1 MHGTGK
7 QLDLLRAV
15 TQTCVLY
22 IIISLSQMWPK
33 ISRSKYIRTKTIF
46 SGYKEEEEG
55 DDDDDD
61 DKEDDDDDEESLYT
75 RSSLADN
82 SSLVLKSGT
91 SLFHSKETV
100 GSSLLP
106 AVHMNNKQRNKIYMY
121 QRFID

>member
-1 MHGTGK
+1 
-7 QLDLLRAV
+7 
-15 TQTCVLY
+15 
-22 IIISLSQMWPK
+22 MWPK

-46 SGYKEEEEG
+46 SGYKEEEEEEEG

-61 DKEDDDDDEESLYT
+61 DEEESLYT

-82 SSLVLKSGT
+82 SSLVLKSST
-91 SLFHSKETV
+91 PLFHSKEAV

-106 AVHMNNKQRNKIYMY
+106 AVHMNNKQRNKICMY